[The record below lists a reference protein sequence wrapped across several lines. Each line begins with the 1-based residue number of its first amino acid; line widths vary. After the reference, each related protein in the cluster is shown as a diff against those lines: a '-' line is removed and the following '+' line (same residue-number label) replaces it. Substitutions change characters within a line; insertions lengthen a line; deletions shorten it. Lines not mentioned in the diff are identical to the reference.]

1 MFEPI
6 ACAGPDAGDFEDGR
20 NVVLVVDSVEL
31 GLEMLRDI
39 HLDDI
44 DV

>member
-1 MFEPI
+1 VFEPI
-6 ACAGPDAGDFEDGR
+6 ACAGLNAGDFEDGR
-20 NVVLVVDSVEL
+20 DVVLVVDPVEL
-31 GLEMLRDI
+31 GFEVLRDV